1 VICDQHDFAPLHKEG
16 EMPGPRLLMHGIRD
30 VLRLSAAGMS
40 KRQIAAGLGVS
51 ATAAGKS
58 IRGARRAGLA

>member
-1 VICDQHDFAPLHKEG
+1 
-16 EMPGPRLLMHGIRD
+16 MPGPRLLMHGIRD

-58 IRGARRAGLA
+58 IRRARRAGLA